1 MKIWNSDELIRAVK
15 GGSPDVNLEQIA
27 QKLGICQFD
36 LFRQAYSAWCQD
48 GPNDELVGHF
58 FMNYVEHG
66 DMPHWVSL
74 YAEAMDAP
82 ADTRVSPAPMR
93 AVA

>member
-1 MKIWNSDELIRAVK
+1 MKIWNSDELIRAAR
-15 GGSPDVNLEQIA
+15 GGSPDVNLEQVA

-36 LFRQAYSAWCQD
+36 LFRQAYSAWYQD
-48 GPNDELVGHF
+48 GPNDELVGQF
-58 FMNYVEHG
+58 FMNYMDNG

-74 YAEAMDAP
+74 YAGAADAP
-82 ADTRVSPAPMR
+82 AGSQVNAAPLR